1 MKINEK
7 KSKIMMFNKSRN
19 LDFPP
24 EFSFKNGELIECV
37 DETRLLGIQIH
48 KSLRWD
54 SNCLSIFKRSMSK
67 MWLLRRM
74 KSIKLEKSIILEYYL
89 KEIRPLSE
97 QGVIVWNSG
106 LTKAQVR
113 QLENIQKVAL
123 KIILNNEYSDYLLAC
138 KTSGISTLS
147 SRRAQLCSNF
157 AVKLYKTKR
166 CEEYFTKLHPKTGTR
181 NLTKIVKEITVVLNV
196 VSVHLIIILTD

>member
-1 MKINEK
+1 MKVFKDTHTLFIDDLSEAEAIELKKQLVSDPVQRPYPLNFHERKQKILPLEKSILHQNLTKIEDYTINNQMKINEK

-19 LDFPP
+19 LDRPP

-54 SNCLSIFKRSMSK
+54 SNCLNMFKRSMSK

-89 KEIRPLSE
+89 KEIRP
-97 QGVIVWNSG
+97 
-106 LTKAQVR
+106 
-113 QLENIQKVAL
+113 
-123 KIILNNEYSDYLLAC
+123 
-138 KTSGISTLS
+138 
-147 SRRAQLCSNF
+147 
-157 AVKLYKTKR
+157 
-166 CEEYFTKLHPKTGTR
+166 
-181 NLTKIVKEITVVLNV
+181 
-196 VSVHLIIILTD
+196 

>member
-1 MKINEK
+1 M
-7 KSKIMMFNKSRN
+7 
-19 LDFPP
+19 
-24 EFSFKNGELIECV
+24 
-37 DETRLLGIQIH
+37 
-48 KSLRWD
+48 
-54 SNCLSIFKRSMSK
+54 
-67 MWLLRRM
+67 
-74 KSIKLEKSIILEYYL
+74 

-147 SRRAQLCSNF
+147 SRKAQLCSNF

-181 NLTKIVKEITVVLNV
+181 NLTKLVKEIPVVLNV